1 MAQEPQSTPGFN
13 LSAWALAHQQL
24 VAFMMLVIMAAGVMS
39 YQRLPRNEDPA
50 FTIKSAVVSAAWPG
64 ATVSD
69 TVNFVTDKLEKNY
82 KKRHISIM
90 SRAIPVPGKRWFSL
104 TCAMIHHLLPC
115 RISGIRCE
123 RR

>member
-1 MAQEPQSTPGFN
+1 MAQEPQSTARFN
-13 LSAWALAHQQL
+13 LSAWALANQQL

-64 ATVSD
+64 ATVGD

-82 KKRHISIM
+82 RKHRTSIM
-90 SRAIPVPGKRWFSL
+90 SRATPEPGSRLFSL
-104 TCAMIHHLLPC
+104 TCVMIRRRLPC
-115 RISGIRCE
+115 RISGIRCV
-123 RR
+123 RK